1 MQTKITIRNE
11 AQRCYI
17 DIEGTIGV
25 SEECQWESADNRVAT
40 FERLRQEVKRI
51 AEINADEVIVNIR
64 STGGD
69 VNDALLIYDALRGI
83 DAHITTRCYGYTA
96 SAATIIAQAADE
108 GARELSANSLYLI
121 HSATCSID
129 GNSHSLASRA
139 ELLRKT
145 DERLAE
151 LYALHSGGDAEFYA
165 TLMAENQGE
174 GRWLTAEEAIEA
186 GLADA
191 IIDDE
196 AEGDIAA
203 ESAESAEQ
211 TSEHTTEE
219 EAEEPMPQNVAKN
232 EKKGKRGGR
241 TIAGGIIHY
250 LLKRLAYRIE
260 EWLDNLREKR
270 AAKRAEKEQAE
281 QEPATEPDEGTA
293 AEPHEAP
300 KQRRRTRR
308 KRAEKVNTEESA
320 EQTEQQTSVSS
331 EQSSHDTADTT
342 DTTDAA
348 DTSEKETAAEK
359 GSMPQASVIPS
370 TASVITLRQRQSRY
384 KRTAVKDC
392 EDPAMASVTALAN
405 EKAYEEDARQMSQ
418 R

>member
-211 TSEHTTEE
+211 TTEE
-219 EAEEPMPQNVAKN
+219 EAEEPMPQNVAKTQ
-232 EKKGKRGGR
+232 KKGNRGGR

-293 AEPHEAP
+293 AEPHETP

-320 EQTEQQTSVSS
+320 EQTEQQTS
-331 EQSSHDTADTT
+331 EQPSHDTADTIDATDAT
-342 DTTDAA
+342 DTA
-348 DTSEKETAAEK
+348 DTAEKDTAAEK

-384 KRTAVKDC
+384 KRSAVKDC

-405 EKAYEEDARQMSQ
+405 DKAYEEDARQMSQ

>member
-203 ESAESAEQ
+203 ESVESAEQ
-211 TSEHTTEE
+211 TTEE

-281 QEPATEPDEGTA
+281 QETATEPDEGTA

-300 KQRRRTRR
+300 KQRRCTRR

-320 EQTEQQTSVSS
+320 EQTEQSTQTS
-331 EQSSHDTADTT
+331 EQPSHDTAEAT
-342 DTTDAA
+342 DATDAA
-348 DTSEKETAAEK
+348 DTAEKDTAAEK

-405 EKAYEEDARQMSQ
+405 DKAYEEDARQMSQ

>member
-203 ESAESAEQ
+203 ESVESAEH
-211 TSEHTTEE
+211 TSEQTPEE
-219 EAEEPMPQNVAKN
+219 EAEEPMPQNVANK

-293 AEPHEAP
+293 AESHEAP

-320 EQTEQQTSVSS
+320 EQTEQSTQTS
-331 EQSSHDTADTT
+331 EQPSADTT
-342 DTTDAA
+342 DATDAA
-348 DTSEKETAAEK
+348 DTAEKETVAEK

-405 EKAYEEDARQMSQ
+405 DKAYEEDARQMSQ

>member
-186 GLADA
+186 GLADV

-219 EAEEPMPQNVAKN
+219 AEEPMPQNVAKN
-232 EKKGKRGGR
+232 DKKGKRGGR

-281 QEPATEPDEGTA
+281 QETATEPDEGTA

-320 EQTEQQTSVSS
+320 EQAEQSTQTS
-331 EQSSHDTADTT
+331 EQPSHDTAEATEAT
-342 DTTDAA
+342 DTA
-348 DTSEKETAAEK
+348 DTAEKDTAAEK

-405 EKAYEEDARQMSQ
+405 DKAYEEDARQMSQ